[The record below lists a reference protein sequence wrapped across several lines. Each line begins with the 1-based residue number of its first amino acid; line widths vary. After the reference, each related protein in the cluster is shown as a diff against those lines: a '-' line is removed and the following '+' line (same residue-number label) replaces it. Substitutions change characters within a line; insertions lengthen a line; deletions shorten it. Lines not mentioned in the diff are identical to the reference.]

1 MKYPKVSDNP
11 EIQSLYEEI
20 RRGGESHKLAE
31 ILALRQVPNLQT
43 DTRWLAGM
51 KDTGHGHA
59 FYSHQMQRPVAS
71 KADIKRWCEE
81 TGGGCEDLGIEPRPP
96 EEDPWGKPYRVADS
110 IVEREVER
118 IEEQEWGGRMPEQ
131 KRAAVKEEL
140 AVEMSGAQ

>member
-31 ILALRQVPNLQT
+31 MLALRQVPNLQT

-59 FYSHQMQRPVAS
+59 FYSHQMQRPVSS
-71 KADIKRWCEE
+71 KADVKRWCEE

-96 EEDPWGKPYRVADS
+96 EEDPWSKPYRVADS
-110 IVEREVER
+110 IVEREVEKVN
-118 IEEQEWGGRMPEQ
+118 EQEWGGRMPEQ

>member
-31 ILALRQVPNLQT
+31 MLALRQVPNLQT
-43 DTRWLAGM
+43 DTRRLAGT

-59 FYSHQMQRPVAS
+59 FYSHQMQRPISS
-71 KADIKRWCEE
+71 KSDVRRWCEE

-96 EEDPWGKPYRVADS
+96 EEDPWSKPYRVADS

-118 IEEQEWGGRMPEQ
+118 IEEQEWGGRMPAQ
-131 KRAAVKEEL
+131 KRAAVQDEL
-140 AVEMSGAQ
+140 AVQMSGTQ

>member
-31 ILALRQVPNLQT
+31 MLALRQVPNLQT

-59 FYSHQMQRPVAS
+59 FYSHQMQRPISS
-71 KADIKRWCEE
+71 KSDVRRWCEE

-96 EEDPWGKPYRVADS
+96 EEDPWSKPYRVADS